1 MAIKILINGYY
12 RSGTTMLFNQVNQSL
27 PSNYIGFYEPCY
39 PLLGLVVRNEEP
51 NKISKLHGSTLW
63 KSYQNLDESDF
74 IKLLRNHPNTN
85 KLGIAND
92 KALLQYLDVFNGF
105 NKDSFLQTNRYHLFL
120 EEIKKEYSPTLF
132 HIIRDPNSV
141 YDSIKKAYTGNT
153 SGIKKIIKKIR
164 LAFGP
169 GDFFGN
175 KTEFSYLIQKTGK
188 PKVIYQN
195 WKLKY
200 FSKPNFYER
209 VIINWTLSNYYA
221 LQSIARNGDKL
232 IVYEEMMKQPTK
244 VFSEISQLLGFIV
257 AQPQELRNQ
266 EYSPLLSKK
275 TLLYNTIQKFKLE
288 QEFEY
293 INEQIKYSG
302 IQY

>member
-12 RSGTTMLFNQVNQSL
+12 RSGTTMLFHQVNQSL
-27 PSNYIGFYEPCY
+27 PPNYAGYYEPCY

-63 KSYQNLDESDF
+63 KSYQNLDETDF
-74 IKLLRNHPNTN
+74 SKLLRNHPNTN

-120 EEIKKEYSPTLF
+120 SEIKSEYSPALL

-141 YDSIKKAYTGNT
+141 FDSIKKAYTGNT
-153 SGIKKIIKKIR
+153 SGVKKIIKNIR

-188 PKVIYQN
+188 PTVIYQN

-221 LQSIARNGDKL
+221 LQAIAKNGNKL
-232 IVYEEMMKQPTK
+232 IVYEEMIKQPTK

-257 AQPQELRNQ
+257 AQPQELKNQ
-266 EYSPLLSKK
+266 EYSPLQSKK
-275 TLLYNTIQKFKLE
+275 TLLYK
-288 QEFEY
+288 
-293 INEQIKYSG
+293 KYARV
-302 IQY
+302 